1 MLRPLT
7 AFTGADCSV
16 VWATQSGVLWL
27 YSATMHRS
35 TAAAFVIPLLVV
47 LSACTPQADRAL
59 EQCMTA
65 VAEHLSISTTSLE
78 LTETIK
84 TPGGAVDWRGTYPG
98 GEWAC
103 GGTVDR
109 LSMAVVYLDS
119 GEVETAY
126 LD

>member
-1 MLRPLT
+1 
-7 AFTGADCSV
+7 
-16 VWATQSGVLWL
+16 
-27 YSATMHRS
+27 
-35 TAAAFVIPLLVV
+35 
-47 LSACTPQADRAL
+47 
-59 EQCMTA
+59 MTA